1 MNEYRNPAHLV
12 GLTQRPV
19 LARLLRACGVEES
32 CISGGASDYDRFLAL
47 AAVIPL
53 WDGHPEAERVQTLL
67 TQATGLNVPLCPHT
81 AGAYWAAWVT
91 RHWYGET
98 DTPTELLSACP
109 RCAPKSPLT
118 VERSRCIQLSDPVSI
133 QAPDLRGWSYT
144 LETLIPTDGTS
155 VILSLPE
162 DYTFVRPDPY
172 HAQLAVQKAASGEA
186 LTGEERHLL
195 MAQTLRVWGLVLQKK
210 APGKLSRHEI
220 PPVILEGG
228 TPDGVVPLL
237 LYLQASK
244 ALPPMAWL
252 PHNPAHAEAV
262 SGLYAAVKTGY
273 AICVTQPPEVEEGKR
288 RAYAAV
294 APVGAAIILLN

>member
-1 MNEYRNPAHLV
+1 MNTYRNPAHLV
-12 GLTQRPV
+12 GLAHRPI

-32 CISGGASDYDRFLAL
+32 CITGGASDSERFLAL

-67 TQATGLNVPLCPHT
+67 TQATGLSVPLCPHT

-91 RHWYGET
+91 RHWYGESVS
-98 DTPTELLSACP
+98 PVELPSICP

-118 VERSRCIQLSDPVSI
+118 VRRSSCIQLPDPVSI
-133 QAPDLRGWSYT
+133 QAPDLQGWSRT
-144 LETLIPTDGTS
+144 LETLIPADGRP

-172 HAQLAVQKAASGEA
+172 HAQLAVQKAASGED
-186 LTGEERHLL
+186 LTGEERCLL
-195 MAQTLRVWGLVLQKK
+195 MAQTLRVFGLALQKRLQDQT
-210 APGKLSRHEI
+210 PRHEI

-228 TPDGVVPLL
+228 TPEGVVPLL
-237 LYLQASK
+237 RYLQASK
-244 ALPPMAWL
+244 ALPPMVWI
-252 PHNPAHAEAV
+252 PHNPTHAEAV

-273 AICVTQPPEVEEGKR
+273 AIRVTQPPEVEEGKR

-294 APVGAAIILLN
+294 APVGAAVILLN